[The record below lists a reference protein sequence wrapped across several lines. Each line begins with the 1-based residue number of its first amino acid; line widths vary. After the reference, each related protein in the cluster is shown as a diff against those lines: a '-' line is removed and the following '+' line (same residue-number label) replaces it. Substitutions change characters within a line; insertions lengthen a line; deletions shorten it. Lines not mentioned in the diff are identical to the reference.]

1 MLLLEVKFMQDPNWT
16 LEDGKLMISLNRACT
31 RCLLS
36 GLSSEVRQALLRA
49 NVLIGWHYRYHR
61 YVVVYTTTLKE
72 ADYLAKHQDAIVE
85 RLQSLLGAFRFAI
98 AEGYPGKS
106 RGVLVKYIQGVDV

>member
-1 MLLLEVKFMQDPNWT
+1 MQNPHWT
-16 LEDGKLMISLNRACT
+16 IEDGKLMISLNRACT

-36 GLSSEVRQALLRA
+36 GLSSEVRQALLGA

-61 YVVVYTTTLKE
+61 YVVIYTTTLKE
-72 ADYLAKHQDAIVE
+72 ADYLTQHHEVIVA
-85 RLQSLLGAFRFAI
+85 RLQNLLGAFRFAI